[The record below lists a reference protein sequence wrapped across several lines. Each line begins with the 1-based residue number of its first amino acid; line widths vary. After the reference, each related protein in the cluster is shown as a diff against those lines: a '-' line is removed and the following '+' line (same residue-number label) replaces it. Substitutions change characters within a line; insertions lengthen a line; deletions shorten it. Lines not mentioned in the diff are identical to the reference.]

1 MGNGDERER
10 APSYT
15 QIICIFFQLFGG
27 LYYTGI
33 NRLGNPNTP
42 SQSLSHPSTQHP
54 LAPLLLLIMGLS
66 TAYSPPGSRL
76 VTTPLA
82 AGAALRRSVQ
92 LLRPRRAPLA
102 TVRCSVD
109 AAKSVPIR
117 STSMHVC
124 RRAINM
130 CVCVRPRQVQEGA
143 ATVAAE
149 KPASR
154 KGFGVFSTIYDL
166 KAVSRRP
173 ASHAIHPQSPH
184 VFVGMLHRLATSSFL
199 LHAVPS
205 LELDPRCYCYS
216 YCLKK

>member
-1 MGNGDERER
+1 MHDVAALRPIRGE
-10 APSYT
+10 YY
-15 QIICIFFQLFGG
+15 IFFNSLEG
-27 LYYTGI
+27 YSI
-33 NRLGNPNTP
+33 NRRANPNTR
-42 SQSLSHPSTQHP
+42 SQGLSYPSTQHP
-54 LAPLLLLIMGLS
+54 LASSSILMGLS
-66 TAYSPPGSRL
+66 TAYSPAGSRL
-76 VTTPLA
+76 VTTPLG

-166 KAVSRRP
+166 KAVSHRP
-173 ASHAIHPQSPH
+173 HTRS
-184 VFVGMLHRLATSSFL
+184 T
-199 LHAVPS
+199 PS
-205 LELDPRCYCYS
+205 VTPCVC
-216 YCLKK
+216 

>member
-1 MGNGDERER
+1 MRRWSRNSDCMTWTVTWAMETRERER

-54 LAPLLLLIMGLS
+54 LAPLLLLLIMGLS

-166 KAVSRRP
+166 KAVSHRP
-173 ASHAIHPQSPH
+173 HTRS
-184 VFVGMLHRLATSSFL
+184 T
-199 LHAVPS
+199 PS
-205 LELDPRCYCYS
+205 VTPCVC
-216 YCLKK
+216 